1 MEAITLPHIQ
11 DGSMGILSRR
21 PQFSAAII
29 EMKKI
34 GKVVVPG
41 FICKWEGILCHNC
54 EGENRR
60 TIFAFCILF
69 LGMHPSYLQEHFKK
83 KSGSI
88 MKRESCKF
96 ETASN
101 LGSRMQKKW
110 LDKNAQL
117 WGWYLFTNCSA
128 AICFDGNIYQTR
140 NTNTDK

>member
-1 MEAITLPHIQ
+1 
-11 DGSMGILSRR
+11 MGILSRR

-34 GKVVVPG
+34 GKVVVLG

-88 MKRESCKF
+88 MKRESCQF

-101 LGSRMQKKW
+101 LGSKIQKT
-110 LDKNAQL
+110 KNGL
-117 WGWYLFTNCSA
+117 VKMPSCGVDICS
-128 AICFDGNIYQTR
+128 QTAHLPFVS
-140 NTNTDK
+140 TEI

>member
-34 GKVVVPG
+34 GKVVVLG

-88 MKRESCKF
+88 MKRESCQF

-101 LGSRMQKKW
+101 LGSKIQKT
-110 LDKNAQL
+110 KNDLVKMPSCGVDICSQTAQL
-117 WGWYLFTNCSA
+117 PFVSTE
-128 AICFDGNIYQTR
+128 I
-140 NTNTDK
+140 